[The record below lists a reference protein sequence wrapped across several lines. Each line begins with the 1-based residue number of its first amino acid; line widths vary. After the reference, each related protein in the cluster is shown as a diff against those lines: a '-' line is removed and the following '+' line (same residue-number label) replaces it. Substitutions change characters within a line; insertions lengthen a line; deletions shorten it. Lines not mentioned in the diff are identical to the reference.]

1 MLAFL
6 SFKMCLFDFFFPFR
20 INVKIKKKELGII
33 LTYIYLCDQPF
44 LATLHSNGGLLHF
57 FFITLL
63 IHKDEKRVI
72 ECPAYALLLSKS
84 ECCFQ

>member
-6 SFKMCLFDFFFPFR
+6 SFKMCLFVFFFLLE
-20 INVKIKKKELGII
+20 INVKKKELGII

-63 IHKDEKRVI
+63 IHKGEKRVI

-84 ECCFQ
+84 E